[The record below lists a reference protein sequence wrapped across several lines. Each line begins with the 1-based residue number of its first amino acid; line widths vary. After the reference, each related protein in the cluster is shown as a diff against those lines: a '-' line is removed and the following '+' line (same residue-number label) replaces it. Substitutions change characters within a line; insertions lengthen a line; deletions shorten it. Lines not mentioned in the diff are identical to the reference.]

1 LALKQIETCK
11 AKGDDDS
18 IAFLNEQTGKSESA
32 LRNALEKKVEGDA
45 ASRLQAACGNED
57 ALFKR
62 VLPFAN
68 LIRTDSFGKPVV
80 IRKGSVYVTEGTDRR
95 SSGTHY
101 TPKSLT
107 EPIVQYTL
115 EPLVFDGPA
124 EGKPKEEWK
133 LRSARELLDLKI
145 CDMACGSA
153 AFLVQTCRFLS
164 ELLAKAWDLAEAE
177 HPGVPGITPE
187 GTASTGAPGEALIPK
202 DANERLVYAR
212 RLVAQRCL
220 YGVDKNPLAVEMA
233 KLSLWLFTLAKD
245 KPFTFL
251 DHAIRCGDSLVGIH
265 DLEQIKHFNLD
276 PTQGSG
282 LFTGPIFN
290 LVDDAVALRK
300 KIEGNPANTVAEV
313 EAQAKL
319 LVEADEKTARLR
331 YAADLLL
338 SVEFQPGN
346 DKDGL
351 HNDMAI
357 QAGYYVEKG
366 SLEKFQAAA
375 RKALNGQPTFH
386 WPLEF
391 PEVFSVRDGFD
402 AMVNNP
408 PFQAGTSISTVL
420 GRHYTVFLKEVTP
433 DAGNRADLAVYFLRR
448 GFDLLRTGGNIG
460 LVATNT
466 IAEAD
471 SRQAGFV
478 ILLAKGGVILWAC
491 PNLKWPGSASLTIST
506 FAIRKGAWSGV
517 CWLSRDAVP
526 SISSFLDAEQ
536 EITDPYQ
543 LVGQPV
549 QGFTGSKVYGD
560 GFILPRIEALSVL
573 KADARNKEVVRPY
586 WDGDQFNES
595 PTLEPERFIVN
606 FFDISERE
614 ARKYREP
621 FRVVEERVKPSRM
634 TAPEKGMREK
644 WWQFQRLRKELY
656 SAIDGRSKALM
667 RSIVSKHHAF
677 GFVDPRATFSHA
689 VAVVASDSAEIFA
702 ILESNLH
709 ECWAIKYGSKHETRP
724 RYTISDCFHTFPFP
738 ECLCNPQADQAV
750 RLLKVLAVSGEAYL
764 EHRRQIML
772 RRQEGLTKTYNR
784 FHNPEETGEDIQKLR
799 ELHVEMDKTVAAA
812 YGWGDLDLGHDFHE
826 TKQGLRFTI
835 SEAARREVL
844 ARLLRLNHER
854 YAEEVAQGLHEKKGK
869 RKTEKRRS
877 QQSAATSGKNVLP
890 YPDK

>member
-1 LALKQIETCK
+1 LALKQLETFK
-11 AKGDDDS
+11 ARGDDDL
-18 IAFLNEQTGKSESA
+18 IAFLNDQTGKSESA
-32 LRNALEKKVEGDA
+32 LRNALEKKVEGDV
-45 ASRLQAACGNED
+45 ASRLQTVCGNED

-133 LRSARELLDLKI
+133 LRSAKELLDLKI

-164 ELLAKAWDLAEAE
+164 ELLAKAWDLAEAD

-202 DANERLVYAR
+202 DTNERLVYAR
-212 RLVAQRCL
+212 RLIAQRCL

-290 LVDDAVALRK
+290 LVDEAVALRK
-300 KIEGNPANTVAEV
+300 KIEGSPANTVAEV

-319 LVEADEKTARLR
+319 LAEAEEKTARLR

-366 SLEKFQAAA
+366 SLEEFQAAA

-391 PEVFSVRDGFD
+391 PEVMLGRGGFD
-402 AMVNNP
+402 AFVCNP
-408 PFQAGTSISTVL
+408 PFMGGSKITGNL
-420 GRHYTVFLKEVTP
+420 GNEYRECLVERIGSGRR
-433 DAGNRADLAVYFLRR
+433 GNADLCAYFILRAFSLLKKDGSL
-448 GFDLLRTGGNIG
+448 GFL
-460 LVATNT
+460 ATNT
-466 IAEAD
+466 IAQGDTREVGLECLVELGGMIYRAVP
-471 SRQAGFV
+471 SR
-478 ILLAKGGVILWAC
+478 
-491 PNLKWPGSASLTIST
+491 KWPGSANLEIAHLWIRQGAWPGQVILDEKPAPGITPLLTIPM
-506 FAIRKGAWSGV
+506 AITGKP
-517 CWLSRDAVP
+517 SRLAANANV
-526 SISSFLDAEQ
+526 A
-536 EITDPYQ
+536 
-543 LVGQPV
+543 
-549 QGFTGSKVYGD
+549 FTGNKVYG
-560 GFILPRIEALSVL
+560 E
-573 KADARNKEVVRPY
+573 
-586 WDGDQFNES
+586 
-595 PTLEPERFIVN
+595 
-606 FFDISERE
+606 
-614 ARKYREP
+614 
-621 FRVVEERVKPSRM
+621 
-634 TAPEKGMREK
+634 
-644 WWQFQRLRKELY
+644 
-656 SAIDGRSKALM
+656 
-667 RSIVSKHHAF
+667 
-677 GFVDPRATFSHA
+677 GFVLS
-689 VAVVASDSAEIFA
+689 SDDAQALI
-702 ILESNLH
+702 
-709 ECWAIKYGSKHETRP
+709 SKNSR
-724 RYTISDCFHTFPFP
+724 
-738 ECLCNPQADQAV
+738 N
-750 RLLKVLAVSGEAYL
+750 
-764 EHRRQIML
+764 
-772 RRQEGLTKTYNR
+772 
-784 FHNPEETGEDIQKLR
+784 
-799 ELHVEMDKTVAAA
+799 
-812 YGWGDLDLGHDFHE
+812 
-826 TKQGLRFTI
+826 
-835 SEAARREVL
+835 REVL
-844 ARLLRLNHER
+844 YPYLSGDDLNSQPDQSPTRWVINFGERSLDESKGYTDCLEIVTRL
-854 YAEEVAQGLHEKKGK
+854 
-869 RKTEKRRS
+869 
-877 QQSAATSGKNVLP
+877 VLP
-890 YPDK
+890 GNRETGAYSPELVAA